1 MQGCYPSSKM
11 DLVKAITG
19 GRLRAV
25 AKKQNRL
32 LNLCNVLKYLLNKKH
47 KFHNQGNK

>member
-19 GRLRAV
+19 GRLGAV
-25 AKKQNRL
+25 TKKTKL
-32 LNLCNVLKYLLNKKH
+32 PIKSL
-47 KFHNQGNK
+47 